1 MSSKSYRSNNRQ
13 DLESIINS
21 GSNKIKRKIRDIE
34 RLLAKKKETL
44 PDTILIEKERYLKT
58 LNLELKNNEL
68 KQKAQKYSKK
78 YHMVRFFEK
87 KKSLKNYKKALS
99 EKKED
104 CHKEQLELLY
114 AYNFPKCEKYVSLYP
129 KNDSDAKNSE
139 DKEFYLK
146 EIETHWKNNT
156 LPLTIN
162 NIMNGKKRH
171 PDEIGLLIKEKIP
184 DELLDVEN
192 DKGKVNDEKSGKK
205 QDAEEEKE
213 GEGDDDDDEFFE

>member
-1 MSSKSYRSNNRQ
+1 MSSKSYRSNNKQ
-13 DLESIINS
+13 DLESVINS

-87 KKSLKNYKKALS
+87 KKSLKNYKKSVAD
-99 EKKED
+99 KKAD
-104 CHKEQLELLY
+104 LHKEELELIY

-129 KNDSDAKNSE
+129 KKEMDDSDSSK
-139 DKEFYLK
+139 DRDFYKKEL
-146 EIETHWKNNT
+146 ESHWKNNT
-156 LPLTIN
+156 LPLSIAD
-162 NIMNGKKRH
+162 ILKGKKRN
-171 PDEIGLLIKEKIP
+171 PEEIGLLIKEKP
-184 DELLDVEN
+184 HYMVLEDKFNDDADEI
-192 DKGKVNDEKSGKK
+192 K
-205 QDAEEEKE
+205 AEAGSEKE
-213 GEGDDDDDEFFE
+213 EDDEFFE